1 MTIRKN
7 IVKSPQ
13 AEDKRQEV
21 LPRRAFTLG
30 EVSQA
35 VKVSRRFLEGEI
47 NAGRLRA
54 MKFGTRCT
62 RVRSEDLE
70 QWMQA
75 GAV

>member
-1 MTIRKN
+1 MLVRKK
-7 IVKSPQ
+7 IDKSPQ
-13 AEDKRQEV
+13 AEENRQEV

-75 GAV
+75 GAI